1 MRECERL
8 RGQELARARRVLAVA
23 RMVGTARYGH
33 CFLKQLS
40 LSLSLFLSFSH
51 SRTLAL
57 SLSRRRTPRS
67 TQLKLK
73 FRRAGAKLLAAK
85 LKLRELQEVS
95 AAGLRPVAMS
105 DEE

>member
-33 CFLKQLS
+33 CFLKQ

-85 LKLRELQEVS
+85 LKLRERQEVS